1 MIYFGTDFEI
11 PHSITQNH
19 NIMRTLKLLFAALII
34 SVSFASCSV
43 VVDDYNDPYY
53 VNLED
58 VVTAYDLWYIDY
70 NRTTGNGDVPFIS
83 KAFTISFING
93 KLFANNN
100 LVDIGSTG
108 NGYGIQIGY
117 YDTYNGVLE
126 VNHDLDG
133 YYDFDVI
140 QISGDRIKLR
150 DNYNNVTY
158 YLEGYQKYNFDFDQI
173 FYDNIEY
180 FLQEYNAWEKTYVSD
195 NGELNEFDNENFLS
209 FTPEN
214 TTTFY
219 SSQDEIGTNIANI
232 YWDYVG
238 GYSVANVQGY
248 DNLKILTLDYDS
260 AGNEEFE
267 LTVLNDR
274 KISLFHLD
282 SGTTYEFTG
291 RQFIQY
297 LKSGTIKDNAVRNE
311 GRKRTKVIRETKIRR
326 NLK

>member
-1 MIYFGTDFEI
+1 
-11 PHSITQNH
+11 
-19 NIMRTLKLLFAALII
+19 MRTLKLLFAALII